1 MDNKDIFQ
9 LSRLRPFEGLAL
21 TAKDLADEQTYH
33 RRNLQRHVLY
43 MHGHGIVQG
52 LQVELEQRKD
62 KYVAV
67 IQAGYGITRQGQG
80 VLLPDAVAVPLEIPR
95 QDGEYLLWLF
105 HVEAPDG
112 ETKRPV
118 FDMNERREARTRE
131 FAAPRLH
138 PVEEDHNDAIALTR
152 INVRLGRM
160 VQVLL
165 PVPRAGRQSRA
176 AESYLKPR
184 VSEFIRLNKNVINN
198 LYRTALL
205 QELSIGL
212 FGFFSAMLSAEFL
225 LIEEGTSDRV
235 LYRTA
240 GSLINYSH
248 DFYIPL
254 PRTLERLD
262 RFKEFVKRVAAEVP
276 GPEQSDEI
284 WLKWFDKF
292 ERLLQPLAKVV
303 EELEA
308 TADTRRGA

>member
-1 MDNKDIFQ
+1 VEQKDLFQ

-21 TAKDLADEQTYH
+21 TAKDLEDEQIYH
-33 RRNLQRHVLY
+33 RRNLMRHAFY

-52 LQVELEQRKD
+52 LKVELEQRKD
-62 KYVAV
+62 KYVAI
-67 IQAGYGITRQGQG
+67 IQAGYGITRNGQG
-80 VLLPDAVAVPLEIPR
+80 VLLSEAGAVPLEIPR

-105 HVEAPDG
+105 HVETPDG
-112 ETKRPV
+112 DSRRPV
-118 FDMNERREARTRE
+118 FDMNEKKEARTKE

-138 PVEEDHNDAIALTR
+138 PVEEDHADAIALTR

-165 PVPRAGRQSRA
+165 PVPRAGRQARA

-184 VSEFIRLNKNVINN
+184 LSEFIRLNKNVINN

-205 QELSIGL
+205 QELSLGTL
-212 FGFFSAMLSAEFL
+212 GFYSAMLSSEFL

-240 GSLINYSH
+240 GSLISYSH

-262 RFKEFVKRVAAEVP
+262 RFKEFIKRVAAEVP
-276 GPEQSDEI
+276 GADQSDEI

-292 ERLLQPLAKVV
+292 ERLLQPLSKVV